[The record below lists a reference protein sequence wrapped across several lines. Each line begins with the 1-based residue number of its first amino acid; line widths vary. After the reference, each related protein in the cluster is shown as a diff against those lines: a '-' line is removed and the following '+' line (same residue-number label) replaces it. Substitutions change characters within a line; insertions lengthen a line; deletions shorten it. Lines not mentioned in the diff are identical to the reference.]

1 MKDGLVFGN
10 SRLPPEAP
18 GSCGA
23 KSLAEPACGAGAVV
37 TGALGVEDGASEPGR
52 GRPGGGCCRGGPLCA
67 WRVDFDTSLSWEGT
81 DVLTR
86 KFPSWLGDT
95 GVPAAGMRTLGS
107 PTHAKERREAGS
119 LRLGEL
125 ECERKFSPDAQSLLD
140 RTLCLKKSQYG
151 QGLLGVI

>member
-1 MKDGLVFGN
+1 M
-10 SRLPPEAP
+10 
-18 GSCGA
+18 
-23 KSLAEPACGAGAVV
+23 
-37 TGALGVEDGASEPGR
+37 EDGASEPGL
-52 GRPGGGCCRGGPLCA
+52 GGPGGGCCRGGPLCA

-86 KFPSWLGDT
+86 RFPSWLGDT
-95 GVPAAGMRTLGS
+95 GVPAAGMRTLGC

-125 ECERKFSPDAQSLLD
+125 ECELTFSPDSQSLLD

-151 QGLLGVI
+151 QGLPGVI